1 MAEQSKGVEQSVKD
15 YLNPNERFANRMKA
29 ARTGSQGEDEV
40 VDEQKHLFAK
50 NAAVDLNAPDTATGD
65 SVLSKSK
72 KKQSC
77 CPNMTPYIL
86 MIALSTHSF
95 FEGLAVGLATD
106 EGSLIN
112 IVVAIAVHKSAAAV
126 SLGISLVKTFP
137 NNFSLCR
144 WLIFMFSIASPLGI
158 AVGMV
163 AVNAGD
169 VF

>member
-1 MAEQSKGVEQSVKD
+1 
-15 YLNPNERFANRMKA
+15 
-29 ARTGSQGEDEV
+29 
-40 VDEQKHLFAK
+40 
-50 NAAVDLNAPDTATGD
+50 
-65 SVLSKSK
+65 
-72 KKQSC
+72 
-77 CPNMTPYIL
+77 MTPYIL

-137 NNFSLCR
+137 NNFRLCR
-144 WLIFMFSIASPLGI
+144 WLIFMFSIASPFGI
-158 AVGMV
+158 ILGMV
-163 AVNAGD
+163 AENFGD

>member
-1 MAEQSKGVEQSVKD
+1 
-15 YLNPNERFANRMKA
+15 MKA
-29 ARTGSQGEDEV
+29 ARTASQAESEDI
-40 VDEQKHLFAK
+40 DEQKHLFTK
-50 NAAVDLNAPDTATGD
+50 NAAVDLINAPESSA
-65 SVLSKSK
+65 SSLVSNK
-72 KKQSC
+72 KKKSC

-163 AVNAGD
+163 AVNSAGD